1 MLEQKHTM
9 TDKEIKI
16 NEQFSNEFDVLYN
29 SITSNQAPGLDEYEK
44 SIFLNRAQDE
54 IAKSYFNPKTN
65 KVQEGFDGTE
75 RRQIDFSMITKSRIY
90 ENFDT
95 SLFDSREQVKSVTIE
110 DDILMLI
117 NEYLEVSRGRAP
129 ITEGPPRPA
138 RGKQIR
144 LTVLPI
150 TYVEYSRLMSKPYK
164 WPLKNQAW
172 RLMGNRGGRKNV
184 ELIAGPFDTITK
196 YAIRYIKRPRAIR
209 LADFG
214 NMTIDGESTPQCCE
228 LDPILFPEIIQR
240 ACELASAVYKG
251 DLQSQ
256 LVLGQTSQ
264 TNIGMVTQS
273 R

>member
-54 IAKSYFNPKTN
+54 IVKSYFNPKTN

-75 RRQIDFSMITKSRIY
+75 RRQIDFSMITQSRIY
-90 ENFDT
+90 KNFDT

-117 NEYLEVSRGRAP
+117 NEYLEVNRLFAIKPSRS
-129 ITEGPPRPA
+129 E
-138 RGKQIR
+138 QVR

-172 RLMGNRGGRKNV
+172 RLIGNRGGRKNV

-228 LDPILFPEIIQR
+228 LDPILFREIIQR

>member
-54 IAKSYFNPKTN
+54 IVKSYFNPKTN

-90 ENFDT
+90 QNFDT

-117 NEYLEVSRGRAP
+117 NEYLEVDRPLIMR
-129 ITEGPPRPA
+129 PPF
-138 RGKQIR
+138 KSEQVR

-172 RLMGNRGGRKNV
+172 RLIGNRGERKNV
-184 ELIAGPFDTITK
+184 ELIAGPFDIITK
-196 YAIRYIKRPRAIR
+196 YAIRYVKRPRAIR

>member
-54 IAKSYFNPKTN
+54 IVKSYFNPKTN

-117 NEYLEVSRGRAP
+117 NEYLEVNRLFAIKPNRS
-129 ITEGPPRPA
+129 E
-138 RGKQIR
+138 QVR

-172 RLMGNRGGRKNV
+172 RLIGNREGRKNV

-196 YAIRYIKRPRAIR
+196 YAIRYVKRPRAIR

>member
-54 IAKSYFNPKTN
+54 IVKSYFNPKTN

-75 RRQIDFSMITKSRIY
+75 RRQIDFSMITQSRIY

-117 NEYLEVSRGRAP
+117 NEYLEVDRPLIMR
-129 ITEGPPRPA
+129 PPF
-138 RGKQIR
+138 KSEQVR

-172 RLMGNRGGRKNV
+172 RLIGNRGERKNV

-196 YAIRYIKRPRAIR
+196 YAIRYVKRPRAIR

>member
-54 IAKSYFNPKTN
+54 IVKSYFNPKTN

-75 RRQIDFSMITKSRIY
+75 RRQIDFSMITQSRIY

-117 NEYLEVSRGRAP
+117 NEYLEVN
-129 ITEGPPRPA
+129 RPFTIKPV
-138 RGKQIR
+138 RSEQVR

-172 RLMGNRGGRKNV
+172 RLIGNRGGRKNV

-196 YAIRYIKRPRAIR
+196 YAIRYVKRPRAIR

>member
-54 IAKSYFNPKTN
+54 IVKSYFNPKTN

-75 RRQIDFSMITKSRIY
+75 RRQIDFSMITKSKIY

-95 SLFDSREQVKSVTIE
+95 PLFDSREQVKSVTIE

-117 NEYLEVSRGRAP
+117 NEYLEVDRLLIMR
-129 ITEGPPRPA
+129 PPF
-138 RGKQIR
+138 KSEQVR

-172 RLMGNRGGRKNV
+172 RLIGNRGERKNV

-196 YAIRYIKRPRAIR
+196 YAIRYVKRPRAIR

>member
-54 IAKSYFNPKTN
+54 IVKSYFNPKTN

-90 ENFDT
+90 KNFDT

-117 NEYLEVSRGRAP
+117 NEYLEVSRLLAIKPSRS
-129 ITEGPPRPA
+129 E
-138 RGKQIR
+138 QVR

-150 TYVEYSRLMSKPYK
+150 TYVEYSRLMGKPYK

-172 RLMGNRGGRKNV
+172 RLIGNREGRKNV
-184 ELIAGPFDTITK
+184 ELIAGPFDTIIK
-196 YAIRYIKRPRAIR
+196 YAIRYVKRPRAIR

>member
-54 IAKSYFNPKTN
+54 IVKSYFNPKTN

-90 ENFDT
+90 QNFDT

-117 NEYLEVSRGRAP
+117 NEYLEVDRPLIMR
-129 ITEGPPRPA
+129 PPF
-138 RGKQIR
+138 KSEQVR

-172 RLMGNRGGRKNV
+172 RLIGNRGERKNV

-196 YAIRYIKRPRAIR
+196 YAIRYVKRPRAIR

>member
-54 IAKSYFNPKTN
+54 IVKSYFNLKTN

-90 ENFDT
+90 QNFDT

-117 NEYLEVSRGRAP
+117 NEYLEVDRPLIMR
-129 ITEGPPRPA
+129 PPF
-138 RGKQIR
+138 KSEQVR

-172 RLMGNRGGRKNV
+172 RLIGNRGERKNV
-184 ELIAGPFDTITK
+184 ELIAGPFDIITK
-196 YAIRYIKRPRAIR
+196 YAIRYVKRPRAIR

>member
-54 IAKSYFNPKTN
+54 IVKSYFNPKTN

-90 ENFDT
+90 QNFDT

-117 NEYLEVSRGRAP
+117 NEYLEVNRPLIMRPGAP
-129 ITEGPPRPA
+129 TPVRSE
-138 RGKQIR
+138 QVR

-172 RLMGNRGGRKNV
+172 RLIGNRGERKNV

-196 YAIRYIKRPRAIR
+196 YAIRYVKRPRAIR

>member
-54 IAKSYFNPKTN
+54 IVKSYFNPKTN

-75 RRQIDFSMITKSRIY
+75 RRQIDFSMITQSRIY

-95 SLFDSREQVKSVTIE
+95 SLFDSREQVQSVTIE

-117 NEYLEVSRGRAP
+117 NEYLEVDRSLGMRPGAP
-129 ITEGPPRPA
+129 PPVRS
-138 RGKQIR
+138 KQVR

-150 TYVEYSRLMSKPYK
+150 TYAEYSRLMSKPYK

-184 ELIAGPFDTITK
+184 ELIAGPFDIITK
-196 YAIRYIKRPRAIR
+196 YAIRYVKRPRAIR

>member
-54 IAKSYFNPKTN
+54 IVKSYFNPKTN

-75 RRQIDFSMITKSRIY
+75 RRQIDFSMITQSRIY

-117 NEYLEVSRGRAP
+117 NEYLEVDRPLIMRPGAP
-129 ITEGPPRPA
+129 KPVRSE
-138 RGKQIR
+138 QVR

-172 RLMGNRGGRKNV
+172 RLIGNRGGRKNV
-184 ELIAGPFDTITK
+184 ELIAGPFDIITK